1 MKHEFFLIIIV
12 VIVLMLSACAT
23 TNKTTPLP
31 NDPEAPS
38 STEILAST
46 FALPTKTFIPML
58 TNTPTLLSMQPPV
71 GTLEPLHIRETMDP
85 LFRDPMKCTEPCFWG
100 IVPNKT
106 KFDEAKTFF
115 DQLGII
121 PFEGKY
127 GNTNI
132 NFYTI
137 QYTSDSGLKNE
148 VTLYALN
155 NNIENIIIRPRIK
168 SQKEGNIRDWIAYSP
183 DTLIKQFGKP
193 SRVEFTVDS
202 IPRPSVT
209 INMYYDDINLIVTYA
224 GDYPTSSDPRSY
236 QVCPLIDTFTS
247 IRIWIGSDPVSPP
260 LPGITLEKATSLKMD
275 QFTQLI
281 LGDPKQGC
289 FSINRDVFP

>member
-1 MKHEFFLIIIV
+1 MKHSFFLIIIV
-12 VIVLMLSACAT
+12 IIVTMLAACAS
-23 TNKTTPLP
+23 TNKTTLTT
-31 NDPEAPS
+31 NDTEAPS
-38 STEILAST
+38 PTKLLAT
-46 FALPTKTFIPML
+46 TLALPPETLMPML
-58 TNTPTLLSMQPPV
+58 TNTPSPSSTQATV
-71 GTLEPLHIRETMDP
+71 ETLEPLIVRETIDP
-85 LFRDPMKCTEPCFWG
+85 LLRDPMRCTEPCFWG

-106 KFDEAKTFF
+106 KFDEAKAFF
-115 DQLGII
+115 DRLGII

-137 QYTSDSGLKNE
+137 QYTSDNGLKNE
-148 VTLYALN
+148 VTLFALK

-193 SRVEFTVDS
+193 SRVEFNVDL

-209 INMYYDDINLIVTYA
+209 LNMYFDEINLIVAYA
-224 GDYPTSSDPRSY
+224 GDYPISSDLRSY
-236 QVCPLIDTFTS
+236 QVCPLTDTFTFL
-247 IRIWIGSDPVSPP
+247 RLWMGSDPPSPP
-260 LPGITLEKATSLKMD
+260 LPGITLEKATPLKMD